1 MASLSN
7 DATLAI
13 ENGEKD
19 GNEGKNESTKRYK
32 CNLSKYAYASHMPAS
47 GGLIIAKAQYS
58 GNTNTVVIPKY
69 NLKGLAL
76 SSDKIEKKVSFLSL
90 LKHKNEIGTMPSKKV
105 EKACK
110 ANRKI
115 IQMGEGWGCLPSLFF
130 PKNDDHESICKIT
143 LLIKKT
149 DEVDGESFFVGSTY
163 VILNVSE
170 FRELVSFVSARIT
183 ELEGGDGW
191 RQESEESTSSKCD
204 LLEIGFG
211 EDGPSPKSKF
221 IVPSSSDDSD
231 VPRKKAKQGKKKK
244 DKKRKKC
251 HVVYSSDSE

>member
-1 MASLSN
+1 MASPSDEVAVN
-7 DATLAI
+7 EPI
-13 ENGEKD
+13 ENSEDGKD
-19 GNEGKNESTKRYK
+19 GPPKREK
-32 CNLSKYAYASHMPAS
+32 CNLSKYAYASHMPSS

-76 SSDKIEKKVSFLSL
+76 SSEKIEQKVSFLSL
-90 LKHKNEIGTMPSKKV
+90 LKHKNEIGTMGSRRV
-105 EKACK
+105 ERSCK

-130 PKNDDHESICKIT
+130 PKNEENESVCKIT
-143 LLIKKT
+143 LLIKRT
-149 DEVDGESFFVGSTY
+149 DEVEGESFFVGTTY
-163 VILNVSE
+163 VILNVAE
-170 FRELVSFVSARIT
+170 FRELIKFVSARLD
-183 ELEGGDGW
+183 ELEGGEGW
-191 RQESEESTSSKCD
+191 RHSSESIGSSDRD

-211 EDGPSPKSKF
+211 QDGPSSKTKF
-221 IVPSSSDDSD
+221 ILPSSSDDDDD
-231 VPRKKAKQGKKKK
+231 VPRKKPKQGKKRK